1 MADKNVLGRCDSVCI
16 IMCENNCIKWEVVD
30 EPRMAK
36 NNVLERCDLLC
47 VKVCGQ
53 PCPSHVLIMNF
64 FPVDS
69 DCSVKILQSMECLLS
84 ITGSLGYV
92 SCQKKVLGRCNTVC
106 IIMCESNS

>member
-1 MADKNVLGRCDSVCI
+1 MAEKNVLGRCDPVCI

-53 PCPSHVLIMNF
+53 PCPSHAHTSLEWPIRKFLGDVIPYVLSCVRITVSNGRSLTSREWPKIMF
-64 FPVDS
+64 
-69 DCSVKILQSMECLLS
+69 
-84 ITGSLGYV
+84 
-92 SCQKKVLGRCNTVC
+92 
-106 IIMCESNS
+106 